1 MQEAWLEHDVAQCGY
16 CQPGQIMT
24 AVAKVRQAREEGRE
38 ITETDLDEIRNV
50 CRCGT
55 YHRIREAIVA
65 GAKKY

>member
-38 ITETDLDEIRNV
+38 ITEADLDEIRNV

-55 YHRIREAIVA
+55 YHRIRQAITA